1 MREFSISR
9 AWSEGLAF
17 IARAPAAHA
26 VILILIGALVPTA
39 LQFAVMGGP
48 ANLANPAMM
57 GQDAAALLAFGGG
70 ALIAVMVLGYVLQTG
85 SYFGSWRIG
94 LAREESLGG
103 AIVYGLLAGLVV
115 VIGLA
120 VLAALGIALGQAIG
134 GLAFLLLAIV
144 FLPAIAALYTVMMAL
159 MAVGMFLAILL
170 GLLFG
175 ASLGMSAMSADMMGA
190 GIVGLVIM
198 FLIMLL
204 LLWLAARFSC
214 TTSAMADAKTVN
226 LVTGL
231 GESWRL
237 TAGNQ
242 GRIMLYL
249 ALVGVLLGLVF
260 LAYMSVLGVS
270 MASGF
275 AGGGTPEIGIGV
287 IVVSLLFGIGAAYV
301 GVMIP
306 AGIYRSLRD
315 DSEESAAV
323 FA

>member
-17 IARAPAAHA
+17 IGRAPGAHA
-26 VILILIGALVPTA
+26 IILILIGVVVPTV
-39 LQFAVMGGP
+39 LQFAAIGGP

-57 GQDAAALLAFGGG
+57 GQDAAALLALGGG
-70 ALIAVMVLGYVLQTG
+70 ALIAVMALGYVLQTG

-115 VIGLA
+115 ILGLAAVGAVGA
-120 VLAALGIALGQAIG
+120 VLAQAIG
-134 GLAFLLLAIV
+134 GIAFLLLAIV
-144 FLPAIAALYTVMMAL
+144 FLPAFAALYTVMMAM
-159 MAVGMFLAILL
+159 MAVGMFLAILI

-175 ASLGMSAMSADMMGA
+175 ASLGMSAMTPDMMGA
-190 GIVGLVIM
+190 GVVGLVVVL
-198 FLIMLL
+198 LIMLL
-204 LLWLAARFSC
+204 FLWLAARFSC
-214 TTSAMADAKTVN
+214 TTSAMADSKSVN
-226 LVTGL
+226 FVAGL

-237 TAGNQ
+237 TSGNQ
-242 GRIMLYL
+242 LRIMLYL

-260 LAYMSVLGVS
+260 LAYISVLGAS
-270 MASGF
+270 MASGL
-275 AGGGTPEIGIGV
+275 AGGGAPEIGIGAL
-287 IVVSLLFGIGAAYV
+287 VVGILFGIGAAYV
-301 GVMIP
+301 GVLIP